1 MNIGFFDSGL
11 GGVAVLKKALDMGL
25 SDNIYYLGDTKN
37 TPYGTKEENFV
48 KEVINDNIDYLVS
61 LDCNPI
67 VIACNTATSLCVNEL
82 REKYPQINFIG
93 TEPAVKV
100 AADAKNSKKILVLA
114 TTITAKQ
121 EKLHALIKELDIDS
135 KVKILPADKL
145 VLFAEDIDCKNKS
158 KEVEEYITELLSNLD
173 LHEFSHIVLGCT
185 HFPLFRKEFANVI
198 HTKDENLKIDIV
210 DGAKGIAKNLINTI
224 NKLNNR
230 DDYIK
235 QNKSVTII
243 TTSNKPE
250 FIVRVN
256 EILENEPIKTDIKLR

>member
-11 GGVAVLKKALDMGL
+11 GGVAVLKEALDTGL
-25 SDNIYYLGDTKN
+25 SENIYYLGDTKN
-37 TPYGTKEENFV
+37 TPYGTKDENFV
-48 KEVINDNIDYLVS
+48 KDVINDNINYLIK

-67 VIACNTATSLCVNEL
+67 VIACNTATSLCIDEL
-82 REKYPQINFIG
+82 RNKYPEIKFIG

-100 AADAKNSKKILVLA
+100 AADANNSKKILVLA

-121 EKLHALIKELDIDS
+121 EKLHALIKELDIDA

-145 VLFAEDIDCKNKS
+145 VLFAEDINCKNKS
-158 KEVEEYITELLSNLD
+158 KEVEEYINELFVGLD
-173 LHEFSHIVLGCT
+173 LHDFSHIVLGCT

-235 QNKSVTII
+235 QDKSVTII

-250 FIVRVN
+250 FIARVN
-256 EILENEPIKTDIKLR
+256 EILENEPIKTDMKLR